1 MPTEYVIHGSG
12 FMSVTGMV
20 RWALA
25 CDAETPFNRVAMDRA
40 VKLWALAS
48 VVPSLPAEVL
58 MRMVDGEV
66 EVEYRMGEDDQ
77 VIVRVEDTLEGM
89 HQSEQHEADLPTLD
103 ELGLSLR
110 VMNRL
115 ANEGVTVPRLLK
127 LSEGDLMSLPRMGRK
142 AIDEI
147 KQALSSRGLTLRRMR

>member
-1 MPTEYVIHGSG
+1 MPTEYVIQGSG
-12 FMSVTGMV
+12 YMSVTGMV

-25 CDAETPFNRVAMDRA
+25 CDAETPFNKVSMDRA

-58 MRMVDGEV
+58 MQMVDGEV
-66 EVEYRMGEDDQ
+66 EVEYLMGDEDR
-77 VIVRVEDTLEGM
+77 VIVRIEDTMEGM
-89 HQSEQHEADLPTLD
+89 HQSEQHEVGLPALD

-115 ANEGVTVPRLLK
+115 VNEGVTVHLLLE
-127 LSEGDLMSLPRMGRK
+127 LSESDLMSLPRMGRK
-142 AIDEI
+142 AVDEI
-147 KQALSSRGLTLRRMR
+147 KQALERKGLALRRMR